1 MSLFRRT
8 FHAERHLAGECLLP
22 QMRERESRRA
32 ARRSIRSWKSPDDD
46 ELSRPGRR
54 TRDYIPLDVI
64 SLRGT
69 ITPPSPK
76 TLGRLAL
83 CAIAV
88 ALVVIRV
95 VYG

>member
-1 MSLFRRT
+1 MSLFRRR

-22 QMRERESRRA
+22 QMREHESRRQ
-32 ARRSIRSWKSPDDD
+32 ARRSIRSWKTPGGDSPWR
-46 ELSRPGRR
+46 SGRR

-69 ITPPSPK
+69 LTPPSPR

-83 CAIAV
+83 CAV
-88 ALVVIRV
+88 AAALLAIRALF
-95 VYG
+95 